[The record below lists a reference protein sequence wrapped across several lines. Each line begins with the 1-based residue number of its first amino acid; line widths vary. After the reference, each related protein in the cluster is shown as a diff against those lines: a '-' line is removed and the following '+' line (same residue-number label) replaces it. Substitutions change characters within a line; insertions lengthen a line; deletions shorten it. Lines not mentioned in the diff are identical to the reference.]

1 MFEALG
7 ITPAQLMFLLA
18 GALAGGIVNGM
29 TGFGTGLSAMPF
41 WLQALPTATASQL
54 SASAGIAGQL
64 TTLPKIWHV
73 IDWRR
78 LAPMV
83 IAGLVGVPV
92 GAHLVPYVDPVAFKR
107 GVAFILIAYASIML
121 FAGHR
126 FNIVPGDLGAEIA
139 VGFIGGVLGG
149 LAGLSGVAPTI
160 WAALKNWTKEHR
172 RSVFQAY
179 NLTILSAMFLA
190 HIVLGLVTK
199 TMLVCLLLALP
210 ATFLGVSIGHRLYA
224 GLSDRRFDRVV
235 LWLLLAAGL
244 VLLASVR

>member
-1 MFEALG
+1 MFEAIG
-7 ITPAQLMFLLA
+7 ITPIELAFLLA

-29 TGFGTGLSAMPF
+29 TGFGTGLTAMPF

-64 TTLPKIWHV
+64 TTLPKIWHA

-83 IAGLVGVPV
+83 IAGLFGVPV
-92 GAHLVPYVDPVAFKR
+92 GAQLVPYVDPVVFKR
-107 GVAFILIAYASIML
+107 GVAFILIAYASVML
-121 FAGHR
+121 LAGHR
-126 FNIVPGDLGAEIA
+126 FSIAPGDLGAEMV

-160 WAALKNWTKEHR
+160 WAALKSWTKEHR

-179 NLTILSAMFLA
+179 NLTILAAMFLA
-190 HIVLGLVTK
+190 HIWLGLVTK
-199 TMLVCLLLALP
+199 TMLVCLVLALP
-210 ATFLGVSIGHRLYA
+210 ATFLGVSLGHRLYA

-235 LWLLLAAGL
+235 HWLLLAAGV
-244 VLLASVR
+244 VLLATVR